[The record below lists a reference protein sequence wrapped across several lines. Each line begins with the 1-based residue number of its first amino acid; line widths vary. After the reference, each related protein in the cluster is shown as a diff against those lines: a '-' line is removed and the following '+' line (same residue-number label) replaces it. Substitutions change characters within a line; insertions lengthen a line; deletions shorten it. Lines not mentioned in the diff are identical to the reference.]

1 MNNKETLS
9 KSKIEYDEDGSP
21 KISLCRL
28 FKIYRNN
35 VNTKL
40 EKIEKD
46 IKETKEYTNISVD
59 EMINNVEKLVNEL
72 NLSNNN
78 DKLKMFEER
87 NNELERI
94 NKLLHEENEAYE
106 EFIRKALED
115 AKNELKEEKQKEEIT
130 VNA

>member
-1 MNNKETLS
+1 MNNKETLN

-28 FKIYRNN
+28 FRVFKNN

-40 EKIEKD
+40 ERIEDDVKT
-46 IKETKEYTNISVD
+46 TKEYTNISID
-59 EMINNVEKLVNEL
+59 EMVSNVEKLIDGL

-78 DKLKMFEER
+78 DKLKMLEER

-94 NKLLHEENEAYE
+94 NKLLNEENDAYE
-106 EFIRKALED
+106 DFIRKALED
-115 AKNELKEEKQKEEIT
+115 AKIELKEEKQKEIT
-130 VNA
+130 VKS